1 MAGTVTILE
10 NEARPVTEVKFS
22 LTSSAG
28 GAADGTSTYYLN
40 GRVAEV
46 QIVPGSGGNAP
57 TDLFDIVITDAN
69 SIDVLYGTGA
79 NCSNAN
85 NTILKPDSH
94 IANSQLTIAATN
106 MGNAK
111 TATVIV
117 KIAERV

>member
-10 NEARPVTEVKFS
+10 NEAQPVTEVKFS

-46 QIVPGSGGNAP
+46 QIVPGGTTP

-69 SIDVLYGTGA
+69 GIDVLYGNGA

-85 NTILKPDSH
+85 NAILKPDSH
-94 IANSQLTIAATN
+94 IVNSQLTIAATN

-111 TATVIV
+111 TATVYV
-117 KIAERV
+117 KIWVGE